1 MEIFKAVSIHLLVP
15 LAGLLIY
22 LKLCY
27 DIKKKS
33 IPKPPFWQIFI
44 LFVAFGGWLII
55 LLTLFFWYVSGLLY
69 LGFFFLII
77 IMPIVII
84 FCVLSL
90 YLQTDISTYHLY
102 SLRACFVYLILVAC
116 LWILMLLNVMSDR
129 R

>member
-1 MEIFKAVSIHLLVP
+1 MEIFKAVFIHLAVP

-33 IPKPPFWQIFI
+33 IAKPPFLQIFI

-55 LLTLFFWYVSGLLY
+55 LLTLCFWEVSGLMILG
-69 LGFFFLII
+69 GFFLLL
-77 IMPIVII
+77 IMPIVIT

-90 YLQTDISTYHLY
+90 YLQTNISTYHLY
-102 SLRACFVYLILVAC
+102 SLRACFTYLILVAC
-116 LWILMLLNVMSDR
+116 IWIFMFLNVMSDR